1 MPDAPMSTKQTA
13 ARFANALRSFSA
25 SGDAFRVLST
35 VPPRTETPPPPPP
48 PDSLIVLDSSFN
60 PPTRAHAA
68 MASSAVRWAG
78 PRARLVLLLAV
89 TNADKALVP
98 APLAVRLGMME
109 ALARELVRGRAPLQV
124 DVAVTTR
131 PYFHDKAAAIEG
143 AGRYGR
149 AEQVFLCGFDTVVRI
164 FEPRY
169 YEGVAGMGSALRP
182 FFRRARLRVTMRPD
196 DAWGTAEEQAAYVAG
211 LEGTLGRSGGDAAWV
226 RRIELVDGVE
236 GAVSSSRVRE
246 LVRTGERGAAV
257 EGLVGAEVARWIDEE
272 GLYRE

>member
-13 ARFANALRSFSA
+13 AWFANALRSFSA

-35 VPPRTETPPPPPP
+35 VPPRTETPPPPP
-48 PDSLIVLDSSFN
+48 DSLIVLDSSFN

-68 MASSAVRWAG
+68 MASSAVRQAG

-89 TNADKALVP
+89 TNADKAPAP
-98 APLAVRLGMME
+98 APLEVRLGMME
-109 ALARELVRGRAPLQV
+109 ALARELAVPPVQV

-131 PYFHDKAAAIEG
+131 PYFHDKAAAMQG
-143 AGRYGR
+143 ARGYGR

-169 YEGVAGMGSALRP
+169 YGGSGGMGRALGP

-196 DAWGTAEEQAAYVAG
+196 DAWGTAGEQAAYVAG

-246 LVRTGERGAAV
+246 LVRTGERGPAV

>member
-1 MPDAPMSTKQTA
+1 MPDALMSTKQTA

-35 VPPRTETPPPPPP
+35 VPPRTETPPPPP
-48 PDSLIVLDSSFN
+48 DSLI
-60 PPTRAHAA
+60 
-68 MASSAVRWAG
+68 G
-78 PRARLVLLLAV
+78 
-89 TNADKALVP
+89 
-98 APLAVRLGMME
+98 
-109 ALARELVRGRAPLQV
+109 
-124 DVAVTTR
+124 
-131 PYFHDKAAAIEG
+131 G
-143 AGRYGR
+143 AGAGGR
-149 AEQVFLCGFDTVVRI
+149 GGDDEAVFLCGFDTVVRI

-169 YEGVAGMGSALRP
+169 YGGSGGMGSALGP

-196 DAWGTAEEQAAYVAG
+196 GAWGTAGEQAAYVAG

-246 LVRTGERGAAV
+246 LVRTGERGPAV